1 MRPRR
6 AGAGTLRSSYVPD
19 KKEVVDCLERTLVP
33 GDLLLTLGA
42 GDVVKFGEE
51 YLKRGAAR

>member
-1 MRPRR
+1 
-6 AGAGTLRSSYVPD
+6 VPEKRD
-19 KKEVVDCLERTLVP
+19 VVDFLEKNLRP

-51 YLKRGAAR
+51 YLRRG